1 MFTHRLGPL
10 PMWLWVV
17 IIGAVIVG
25 WSLYKSRTSGG
36 GSQQQDTTGTDT
48 PASDVPQFVNQT
60 YTTVQAPNVQDNDDT
75 GPVRVGPHPP
85 EPPMYH
91 PPTPKPP
98 VRKPVPPKPHV
109 PPIFNS
115 TYIVKK
121 GETLNSLAARFHV
134 TRTELAHAN
143 GLGTGAGLR
152 TGQKLKVPNPAGY
165 GKPNKAA

>member
-75 GPVRVGPHPP
+75 GPVRVGPRPGGTVRVGGYYRGPAYGHGYNWGYWGGYRGGWWRPAPYPVWYGRPYPYRNPFPVVRPYPYLPP
-85 EPPMYH
+85 FP
-91 PPTPKPP
+91 
-98 VRKPVPPKPHV
+98 
-109 PPIFNS
+109 
-115 TYIVKK
+115 
-121 GETLNSLAARFHV
+121 G
-134 TRTELAHAN
+134 
-143 GLGTGAGLR
+143 
-152 TGQKLKVPNPAGY
+152 GY
-165 GKPNKAA
+165 FSWGF